1 MSGIKHWL
9 TPDWPAPAN
18 IHAATTLR
26 VGGVSG
32 GVYGSLN
39 PAMHVGDDADLVT
52 QNRQIIK
59 RLLGLPG
66 DPVWLDQIHS
76 HRAVQAVTSE
86 PLQQAD
92 ASYTSESG
100 IVCAVMTADCLPLLM
115 CSTDGS
121 QVAAIHAGWRGLL
134 TGVISHTVSAMQIPL
149 DPPFTKGEAG
159 QLHSN
164 LPFTKG
170 EAGQLHSNLSFA
182 KGEAGQLHSNLPFTK
197 GEAGQLHSNLSFAKG
212 EAGQF
217 DAADSNSPLC
227 KRGARG
233 DFLVW
238 LGPAIG
244 PDCFE
249 VGAEVRDAFLAKSAV
264 FIPAFKPQ
272 SNGKWLADIYQLARI
287 DLGLLGIDKVYGGG
301 FCTVTEQERF
311 YSYRRDK
318 QTGRMATLIWRA

>member
-59 RLLGLPG
+59 GLLGLPG

-100 IVCAVMTADCLPLLM
+100 IVCAVMTADCLPLLV

-134 TGVISHTVSAMQIPL
+134 TGVISNTVSAMQQSDL
-149 DPPFTKGEAG
+149 
-159 QLHSN
+159 
-164 LPFTKG
+164 
-170 EAGQLHSNLSFA
+170 
-182 KGEAGQLHSNLPFTK
+182 
-197 GEAGQLHSNLSFAKG
+197 
-212 EAGQF
+212 
-217 DAADSNSPLC
+217 
-227 KRGARG
+227 
-233 DFLVW
+233 LVW

-318 QTGRMATLIWRA
+318 ETGRMATLIWRA